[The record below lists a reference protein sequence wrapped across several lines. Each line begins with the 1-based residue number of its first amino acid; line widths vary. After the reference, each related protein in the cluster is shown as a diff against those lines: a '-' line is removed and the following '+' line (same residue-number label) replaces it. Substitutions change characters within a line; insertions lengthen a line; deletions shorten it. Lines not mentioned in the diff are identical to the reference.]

1 MTLTQFLPAVL
12 PAKPDLGA
20 SARWADASQRAG
32 RALACGVLLSS
43 TLVAGWMPPVQAA
56 KPRTP
61 AAKTPPLAEADDGSA
76 QSYEVFG
83 KRYRVRT
90 SSDGYS
96 ERGVAS
102 WYGHPFDGRP
112 TSSGEMYDM
121 EGMTAAHRSLPIP
134 TWVEVTNLGNGKR
147 VVVKVNDRGPF
158 VGKRVIDLSYAAAR
172 ALDMVQTGTARVE
185 VRALPGPPPKSA
197 TARRSDRDRTKSS
210 PATPPPRPTKA
221 LPDAAPQVAASP
233 PSHTDKPPSPR
244 KQTRKP
250 AESRE
255 PAAPGTTGGDRL
267 FAEAGKF
274 RTRDDAVHVVAD
286 LKAQGFVN
294 AFVVTEDGR
303 RKSSHRVRVGPL
315 HDEAEVDNMNDR
327 LRDLGAKRSHS
338 VTMR

>member
-1 MTLTQFLPAVL
+1 MAWMALLPAVL
-12 PAKPDLGA
+12 TAKPELEALALAAG
-20 SARWADASQRAG
+20 ASQRAR

-43 TLVAGWMPPVQAA
+43 TLLAGGVPAVEAA
-56 KPRTP
+56 KAHTP
-61 AAKTPPLAEADDGSA
+61 AAKAPPRAEAAGRNP

-83 KRYRVRT
+83 KRYQVRS

-96 ERGVAS
+96 EQGVAS

-134 TWVEVTNLGNGKR
+134 TWVEVTNLANGKR

-172 ALDMVQTGTARVE
+172 ALDMVQSGTARVE
-185 VRALPGPPPKSA
+185 VRALSGPPPKSP
-197 TARRSDRDRTKSS
+197 TAGRGDRDRTETS
-210 PATPPPRPTKA
+210 PPTAPRRPTKSLA
-221 LPDAAPQVAASP
+221 DAVPEVAASP
-233 PSHTDKPPSPR
+233 PPQPDKPAQRRGSAVPDEAAD
-244 KQTRKP
+244 
-250 AESRE
+250 AE
-255 PAAPGTTGGDRL
+255 RL

-274 RTRDDAVHVVAD
+274 TTRDDAVQLVAD

-315 HDEAEVDNMNDR
+315 HDEAEVDSMNDR

>member
-1 MTLTQFLPAVL
+1 MTLTQLLPAVL
-12 PAKPDLGA
+12 AAKPDLGA
-20 SARWADASQRAG
+20 SARWAVAPQRAG

-43 TLVAGWMPPVQAA
+43 TLVAGWTPAA
-56 KPRTP
+56 AQTARARTP
-61 AAKTPPLAEADDGSA
+61 ATKTPPRAEAAGGDP

-83 KRYRVRT
+83 KRYQVRA

-112 TSSGEMYDM
+112 TSNGEMYDM

-185 VRALPGPPPKSA
+185 VRALPGPPSKPA
-197 TARRSDRDRTKSS
+197 TARRDDRARAKS
-210 PATPPPRPTKA
+210 PPPSPMKS
-221 LPDAAPQVAASP
+221 LPDAPPQVAAP
-233 PSHTDKPPSPR
+233 PPPQAGKPPAPR
-244 KQTRKP
+244 KQTDKPAVSRKP
-250 AESRE
+250 AGPDVS
-255 PAAPGTTGGDRL
+255 GGDRL

-274 RTRDDAVHVVAD
+274 KTRADAVHVVAD

-294 AFVVTEDGR
+294 AFVVTGDRR
-303 RKSSHRVRVGPL
+303 RKLLHRVRVGPL
-315 HDEAEVDNMNDR
+315 RDEAEVSSMNDR
-327 LRDLGAKRSHS
+327 LRNLGAKRSHS